1 MSILLDK
8 DSFVHYDRQKSHLGH
23 AMLDETL
30 QQILDDWSDW
40 SQKPADNV
48 PRTLVEHCVIT
59 PKVVTVIQGVRRC
72 GKSTLLRQVMDTN
85 RIAEDRAVFINFEDP
100 RLGDD
105 LNAALLDQLHRLA
118 SAQSRQKLT
127 FFLDEIQNVANWQK
141 WLNRQLASNQGHR
154 YVITGS
160 NSQLLG
166 GELAS
171 SLTGRHLRHEL
182 FPFDFDEFQYRVSP
196 GSLDQFIRRGGF
208 PAVLDFPQPEKLLQQ
223 YFLDIVEKD
232 IRERVSARS
241 ARPLQ
246 AVAKMVLES
255 VGSELSLRRIAGA
268 VQLSPETV
276 SHYLQ
281 ACEDAYLIFS
291 CPFFAYSETKRV
303 RHNRKYYAIDTGLRR
318 AISTR
323 GGEDLGKDF
332 ENLVYL
338 TLRRK
343 TADICYWKGK
353 GEVDFVANTRNGIT
367 PIQVTFGD
375 PQQRHEDALQAFF
388 QQFPHANEAVYI
400 TPDSFNE
407 LAELSL

>member
-1 MSILLDK
+1 
-8 DSFVHYDRQKSHLGH
+8 
-23 AMLDETL
+23 MLDDAAL

-40 SQKPADNV
+40 SRRPADSI
-48 PRTLVEHCVIT
+48 PRALAEQCVIT
-59 PKVVTVIQGVRRC
+59 PEVVAVIQGVRRC
-72 GKSTLLRQVMDTN
+72 GKSTLLRQLMRAN

-100 RLGDD
+100 RLIND
-105 LNAALLDQLHRLA
+105 LDASLLDQLHRLA
-118 SAQSRQKLT
+118 SAQNRQGLT
-127 FFLDEIQNVANWQK
+127 FFLDEIQNVAHWQK
-141 WLNRQLASNQGHR
+141 WLNTQLASNRGHC

-160 NSQLLG
+160 NSRLLG

-182 FPFDFDEFQYRVSP
+182 FPFDFDEFQRLAP
-196 GSLDQFIRRGGF
+196 AANLEQFIRRGGF
-208 PAVLDFPQPEKLLQQ
+208 PAVLDFPQPERLLQQ

-246 AVAKMVLES
+246 AVAKMVMES

-291 CPFFAYSETKRV
+291 CPFFAHSEAKRT
-303 RHNRKYYAIDTGLRR
+303 RHNRKYYTIDTGLRR

-323 GGEDLGKDF
+323 GGNDLGKDF
-332 ENLVYL
+332 ENLVYQ

-343 TADICYWKGK
+343 TADICYWKGH
-353 GEVDFVANTRNGIT
+353 GEVDFVINTSDGVT
-367 PIQVTFGD
+367 PIQVTFGE
-375 PQQRHEDALQAFF
+375 PQQRHDDALEAFF
-388 QQFPHANEAVYI
+388 QQFPHANEAIYV
-400 TPDSFNE
+400 TPDSFSE
-407 LAELSL
+407 LAALVL

>member
-1 MSILLDK
+1 
-8 DSFVHYDRQKSHLGH
+8 
-23 AMLDETL
+23 MLDDAAL
-30 QQILDDWSDW
+30 QHILDDWSAW
-40 SQKPADNV
+40 SQRPANSV
-48 PRTLVEHCVIT
+48 ARAMAEQCVIT
-59 PKVVTVIQGVRRC
+59 PKVVTVVQGVRRC
-72 GKSTLLRQVMDTN
+72 GKSTLLRQLMRTN
-85 RIAEDRAVFINFEDP
+85 RIAEDQAVFINFEDP
-100 RLGDD
+100 RLVTD
-105 LNAALLDQLHRLA
+105 LDSPLLDQLYRLA
-118 SAQSRQKLT
+118 TTRNSQSLT

-141 WLNRQLASNQGHR
+141 WLNMQLASNQGHC

-166 GELAS
+166 GELAT
-171 SLTGRHLRHEL
+171 SLTGRHLRYEL
-182 FPFDFDEFQYRVSP
+182 FPFDFDEFQYLVKP

-232 IRERVSARS
+232 IRERVSAKS
-241 ARPLQ
+241 SRPLQ
-246 AVAKMVLES
+246 AVAKMVMES

-291 CPFFAYSETKRV
+291 CPYFAYSETRRI

-332 ENLVYL
+332 ENLVFL
-338 TLRRK
+338 MLRRK

-353 GEVDFVANTRNGIT
+353 GEVDFVVNSTTGVT
-367 PIQVTFGD
+367 PIQVTFGE
-375 PQQRHEDALQAFF
+375 PQPRHDDALEEFF
-388 QQFPHANEAVYI
+388 RHFPHANEAVYV
-400 TPDSFNE
+400 TPDSFSE
-407 LAELSL
+407 FAALTF